1 MATTAMSP
9 ILVSTLPDLLS
20 FISSISQSSTLYLD
34 LKGNNLSR
42 NGNLTITRT
51 KREVKALMHNGIF
64 TRRPLD
70 AKTIQYCVN
79 DVLYLPALYSAYAK
93 RTDGQW
99 MKKVM
104 DESER
109 RVVDA
114 CGPSYEP
121 QSKAKKLGPWGAGSG
136 SGSGK
141 RPLTLEEALDK
152 WEDQQVDEMERE
164 LLGRGDMDNA
174 SYWNNY

>member
-1 MATTAMSP
+1 
-9 ILVSTLPDLLS
+9 
-20 FISSISQSSTLYLD
+20 
-34 LKGNNLSR
+34 
-42 NGNLTITRT
+42 
-51 KREVKALMHNGIF
+51 MHNGIF

-121 QSKAKKLGPWGAGSG
+121 QSKARKLGPWGAGSG